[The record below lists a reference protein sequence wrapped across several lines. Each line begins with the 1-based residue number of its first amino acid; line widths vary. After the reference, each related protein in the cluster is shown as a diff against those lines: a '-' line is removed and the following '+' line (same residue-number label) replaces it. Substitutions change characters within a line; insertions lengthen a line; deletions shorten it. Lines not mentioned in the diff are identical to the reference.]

1 VRRPIETPPVPAE
14 LRFRRMRVEDLPR
27 VVEIEKD
34 GFRHP
39 WSRDLL
45 ERELSH
51 AWSTVLLA
59 IEERQGG
66 SRSGGG
72 ERAEVIVGFV
82 VFWLVH
88 DEVHVLNIAT
98 AREERRRG
106 IGHALMDEAAQA
118 GRRRGATLAT
128 LEVRRSNHAA
138 IALYRALGYRQ
149 VGVRPN
155 YYAEEGEDAI
165 VMVLDL

>member
-1 VRRPIETPPVPAE
+1 MRRPVDPPAASAA
-14 LRFRRMRVEDLPR
+14 LRFRRMQPEDLSR

-34 GFRHP
+34 GFAHP
-39 WSRDLL
+39 WSRELL

-59 IEERQGG
+59 VTDGP
-66 SRSGGG
+66 SC
-72 ERAEVIVGFV
+72 EVTVGFI

-88 DEVHVLNIAT
+88 DELHVLNIAT
-98 AREERRRG
+98 ARDERRRG
-106 IGHALMDEAAQA
+106 VGRALMEEAAAA

-128 LEVRRSNHAA
+128 LEVRRSNQPA

-149 VGVRPN
+149 AGIRPN
-155 YYAEEGEDAI
+155 YYAEEREDAI
-165 VMVLDL
+165 VMLLDL

>member
-1 VRRPIETPPVPAE
+1 MRRPVEIPPGPAA
-14 LRFRRMRVEDLPR
+14 LRYRRMRAEDLSR

-39 WSRDLL
+39 WSRELL

-59 IEERQGG
+59 IEDRPAALRQAQGD
-66 SRSGGG
+66 RV
-72 ERAEVIVGFV
+72 EVVVGFI

-106 IGHALMDEAAQA
+106 IGRALMEEAAEA
-118 GRRRGATLAT
+118 GRRQGATLAT
-128 LEVRRSNHAA
+128 LEVRRSNQAA
-138 IALYRALGYRQ
+138 IALYRVLGYRQ

>member
-1 VRRPIETPPVPAE
+1 MRRPVEPPAPGGERV
-14 LRFRRMRVEDLPR
+14 RFRRMRPEDLPR

-39 WSRDLL
+39 WSRELL
-45 ERELSH
+45 QRELSH

-59 IEERQGG
+59 AEDGPH
-66 SRSGGG
+66 G
-72 ERAEVIVGFV
+72 ERIVGFIV
-82 VFWLVH
+82 YWLVH

-106 IGHALMDEAAQA
+106 VGRALMEEAADA

-128 LEVRRSNHAA
+128 LEVRRSNEAA

-149 VGVRPN
+149 AGVRPN
-155 YYAEEGEDAI
+155 YYAEEKEDAI
-165 VMVLDL
+165 VMLLDL

>member
-1 VRRPIETPPVPAE
+1 MRRPVDPPGAGSARV
-14 LRFRRMRVEDLPR
+14 RFRRMRSEDVGR

-34 GFRHP
+34 GFQHP
-39 WSRDLL
+39 WSRELL

-59 IEERQGG
+59 VDDGPR
-66 SRSGGG
+66 G
-72 ERAEVIVGFV
+72 ERIVGFI

-106 IGHALMDEAAQA
+106 IGRALMEEAAEA
-118 GRRRGATLAT
+118 GRRRAATLAT
-128 LEVRRSNHAA
+128 LEVRRSNAPA

-149 VGVRPN
+149 AGVRPN
-155 YYAEEGEDAI
+155 YYAEEKEDAI

>member
-1 VRRPIETPPVPAE
+1 MRRPVETPPAPAS
-14 LRFRRMRVEDLPR
+14 LRYRRMRAEDLTR

-39 WSRDLL
+39 WSRELL

-59 IEERQGG
+59 VEDRPASRQTL
-66 SRSGGG
+66 G
-72 ERAEVIVGFV
+72 EPVETVVGFI

-106 IGHALMDEAAQA
+106 IGRALMEEAAEA

-128 LEVRRSNHAA
+128 LEVRRSNLAA

>member
-1 VRRPIETPPVPAE
+1 
-14 LRFRRMRVEDLPR
+14 MRVEDLPR
-27 VVEIEKD
+27 VVEIERD

-39 WSRDLL
+39 WSRELL
-45 ERELSH
+45 ERELAH

-59 IEERQGG
+59 VED
-66 SRSGGG
+66 
-72 ERAEVIVGFV
+72 RAGPGAGASTEQIVGFV

-88 DEVHVLNIAT
+88 DEVHVLNIAS

-106 IGHALMDEAAQA
+106 IGRALMDEAAEA

-128 LEVRRSNHAA
+128 LEVRRSNLPA
-138 IALYRALGYRQ
+138 IALYRAIGYRQ
-149 VGVRPN
+149 VGIRPN

>member
-1 VRRPIETPPVPAE
+1 MRRPIDPPEPAAG
-14 LRFRRMRVEDLPR
+14 LRFRRMRLEDLPR

-39 WSRDLL
+39 WSRELL

-59 IEERQGG
+59 IEDLPGVPGQAP
-66 SRSGGG
+66 GGG
-72 ERAEVIVGFV
+72 AEAIVGFI

-106 IGHALMDEAAQA
+106 IGRALMEEAAEA
-118 GRRRGATLAT
+118 GRRRGATLVT
-128 LEVRRSNHAA
+128 LEVRRSNQAA

>member
-1 VRRPIETPPVPAE
+1 MRRPVEAPPGPAE
-14 LRFRRMRVEDLPR
+14 LRFRRMRPDDLPR

-51 AWSTVLLA
+51 GWSTVLLGVEDRPA
-59 IEERQGG
+59 ALRQAQGDPIE
-66 SRSGGG
+66 
-72 ERAEVIVGFV
+72 VVVGFI

-106 IGHALMDEAAQA
+106 VGRALMEEAAQA

-128 LEVRRSNHAA
+128 LEVRRSNVAA
-138 IALYRALGYRQ
+138 IELYRALGYRQ

>member
-1 VRRPIETPPVPAE
+1 MRRPIETPPGPAE
-14 LRFRRMRVEDLPR
+14 LRFRRMQLEDLPR

-59 IEERQGG
+59 VEVRPANLRQAQ
-66 SRSGGG
+66 G
-72 ERAEVIVGFV
+72 ERLEAVVGFI

-106 IGHALMDEAAQA
+106 IGRALMEEAADA
-118 GRRRGATLAT
+118 GRGRGATLVT
-128 LEVRRSNHAA
+128 LEVRRSNLAA
-138 IALYRALGYRQ
+138 IAMYRALGYRQ

>member
-1 VRRPIETPPVPAE
+1 MRRPVDPPDAGPARV
-14 LRFRRMRVEDLPR
+14 RFRRVRSEDLSR

-34 GFRHP
+34 GFQHP
-39 WSRDLL
+39 WSRELL

-59 IEERQGG
+59 VDDGPR
-66 SRSGGG
+66 G
-72 ERAEVIVGFV
+72 ERIVGFIV
-82 VFWLVH
+82 YWLVH

-106 IGHALMDEAAQA
+106 IARALMEEAAEA

-128 LEVRRSNHAA
+128 LEVRRSNAPA

-149 VGVRPN
+149 AGVRPN
-155 YYAEEGEDAI
+155 YYAEEKEDAI

>member
-1 VRRPIETPPVPAE
+1 MRRPLDPPAPA
-14 LRFRRMRVEDLPR
+14 LRFRRMRVEDLSR

-39 WSRDLL
+39 WSRELL

-59 IEERQGG
+59 VEDRPAPGPAQGDP
-66 SRSGGG
+66 
-72 ERAEVIVGFV
+72 AEAIVGFI

-106 IGHALMDEAAQA
+106 IGRALMDESAEA
-118 GRRRGATLAT
+118 GRRRGATLST
-128 LEVRRSNHAA
+128 LEVRRSNLAA
-138 IALYRALGYRQ
+138 IELYRALGFRQ

-165 VMVLDL
+165 VMVMDL

>member
-1 VRRPIETPPVPAE
+1 MRRPVDPPAAGTAR
-14 LRFRRMRVEDLPR
+14 LRFRRMRAEDLTR

-34 GFRHP
+34 GFQHP
-39 WSRDLL
+39 WSRELL

-59 IEERQGG
+59 TEDDGP
-66 SRSGGG
+66 
-72 ERAEVIVGFV
+72 RAERIVGFV
-82 VFWLVH
+82 VYWLVH

-98 AREERRRG
+98 ARKDRRRG
-106 IGHALMDEAAQA
+106 IGRALMDEAAEA

-128 LEVRRSNHAA
+128 LEVRRSNAAA

-149 VGVRPN
+149 AGVRPN
-155 YYAEEGEDAI
+155 YYTEEREDAI

>member
-1 VRRPIETPPVPAE
+1 MRRPVEPPPAQAT
-14 LRFRRMRVEDLPR
+14 LRFRRMRLQDLPR

-39 WSRDLL
+39 WSRELL

-59 IEERQGG
+59 VEDRDAPGGPVQGG
-66 SRSGGG
+66 RT
-72 ERAEVIVGFV
+72 EQVVGFV

-88 DEVHVLNIAT
+88 DEVHVLNIAA

-106 IGHALMDEAAQA
+106 IGRALMDEAAEA
-118 GRRRGATLAT
+118 GRQRGATLAT
-128 LEVRRSNHAA
+128 LEVRRSNLPA

-149 VGVRPN
+149 VGIRPN

>member
-1 VRRPIETPPVPAE
+1 MRRPVEREPDRPAA
-14 LRFRRMRVEDLPR
+14 LRFRRMALPDLPR

-34 GFRHP
+34 GFLHP

-45 ERELSH
+45 QRELSH

-59 IEERQGG
+59 VEDRA
-66 SRSGGG
+66 GG
-72 ERAEVIVGFV
+72 EAVVGFI

-106 IGHALMDEAAQA
+106 VGRALMEEAADA
-118 GRRRGATLAT
+118 GRRRGAVLAT
-128 LEVRRSNHAA
+128 LEVRASNTSA

-149 VGVRPN
+149 VGVRPR
-155 YYAEEGEDAI
+155 YYAEENEDAI
-165 VMVLDL
+165 VMLKDL

>member
-1 VRRPIETPPVPAE
+1 MRRPAAPPPTPAS
-14 LRFRRMRVEDLPR
+14 LRFRRMRPADVTR

-39 WSRDLL
+39 WSRELL

-59 IEERQGG
+59 VEERE
-66 SRSGGG
+66 GG
-72 ERAEVIVGFV
+72 ERPGEAILGFI

-98 AREERRRG
+98 AREERRHG
-106 IGHALMDEAAQA
+106 IGRALMNEAAEA
-118 GRRRGATLAT
+118 GRQRGATLAT
-128 LEVRRSNHAA
+128 LEVRRSNEAA

>member
-1 VRRPIETPPVPAE
+1 MRQPAETTPSRRPR
-14 LRFRRMRVEDLPR
+14 LRFRRMVPADLPR

-34 GFRHP
+34 GFQHP
-39 WSRDLL
+39 WSPQLL

-59 IEERQGG
+59 VEDGPR
-66 SRSGGG
+66 G
-72 ERAEVIVGFV
+72 EVVVGFV

-98 AREERRRG
+98 ALEARRRG
-106 IGHALMDEAAQA
+106 VGRALMEEATES

-128 LEVRRSNHAA
+128 LEVRRSNEAA
-138 IALYRALGYRQ
+138 LELYRSLGYRQ
-149 VGVRPN
+149 AGVRVN
-155 YYAEEGEDAI
+155 YYSDEGEDAI
-165 VMVLDL
+165 VMVKQL

>member
-1 VRRPIETPPVPAE
+1 MRRPLEPTEPAE
-14 LRFRRMRVEDLPR
+14 LRYRRMRPEDLPR

-59 IEERQGG
+59 TEDRAGAL
-66 SRSGGG
+66 RPGGG
-72 ERAEVIVGFV
+72 ERTEAVVGFI

-106 IGHALMDEAAQA
+106 IGRALMEEAAEA
-118 GRRRGATLAT
+118 GRRRGATLVT
-128 LEVRRSNHAA
+128 LEVRRSNLPAL
-138 IALYRALGYRQ
+138 ALYRALGYRQ

>member
-1 VRRPIETPPVPAE
+1 MRPA
-14 LRFRRMRVEDLPR
+14 DLPR

-59 IEERQGG
+59 VEDRPAASQPGIESME
-66 SRSGGG
+66 
-72 ERAEVIVGFV
+72 AVVGFI

-106 IGHALMDEAAQA
+106 IGRALMEEAAEA

-128 LEVRRSNHAA
+128 LEVRRSNAAA

>member
-1 VRRPIETPPVPAE
+1 MRRPVDPPDEGPARV
-14 LRFRRMRVEDLPR
+14 RFRRMRADDLAR

-34 GFRHP
+34 GFQHP
-39 WSRDLL
+39 WSRELL

-59 IEERQGG
+59 VEEGPH
-66 SRSGGG
+66 G
-72 ERAEVIVGFV
+72 ERIVGFIV
-82 VFWLVH
+82 YWLVH

-106 IGHALMDEAAQA
+106 IGRALMAEAADS

-128 LEVRRSNHAA
+128 LEVRRSNAPA

-149 VGVRPN
+149 AGVRPN
-155 YYAEEGEDAI
+155 YYAEEKEDAI

>member
-1 VRRPIETPPVPAE
+1 MRRPVDPPGERPARV
-14 LRFRRMRVEDLPR
+14 RFRRMRTDDLAR

-34 GFRHP
+34 GFQHP
-39 WSRDLL
+39 WSRELL

-59 IEERQGG
+59 VEG
-66 SRSGGG
+66 SPSG
-72 ERAEVIVGFV
+72 ERIVGFIV
-82 VFWLVH
+82 YWLVH

-106 IGHALMDEAAQA
+106 IGRALMEEAAEA

-128 LEVRRSNHAA
+128 LEVRRSNAPA

-149 VGVRPN
+149 AGVRPN
-155 YYAEEGEDAI
+155 YYAEEKEDAI